1 MKTLLVAIVAV
12 ITLSGCTSSP
22 SPDGWCATSTHGICV
37 AKWKNGVVVP
47 AGEVDV
53 RFAGL
58 EKNGN
63 EISGTVTTTGKEW

>member
-22 SPDGWCATSTHGICV
+22 RPNGWCATSTHGICV
-37 AKWKNGVVVP
+37 AKWESGVVVP

-53 RFAGL
+53 RFSGL
-58 EKNGN
+58 EMSGK
-63 EISGTVTTTGKEW
+63 EIHGTVTTTGKEW